1 MKKSLKK
8 LTLSRETVLSL
19 SAPGLHLAGAIRLL
33 APVAGVRQQETRQEE
48 TYCPCTVAGT
58 CM

>member
-1 MKKSLKK
+1 MKKNLKK

-19 SAPGLHLAGAIRLL
+19 SEPGLRLAGAG
-33 APVAGVRQQETRQEE
+33 AAGAEFMLETRNEA

>member
-1 MKKSLKK
+1 MKKMTLKK
-8 LTLSRETVLSL
+8 LTLSRETLLSL
-19 SAPGLHLAGAIRLL
+19 SESGLRQAGA
-33 APVAGVRQQETRQEE
+33 VAALMQETRQED

>member
-1 MKKSLKK
+1 MKKMTLKK
-8 LTLSRETVLSL
+8 LTLNRETLVSL
-19 SAPGLHLAGAIRLL
+19 SESGLRQAGAAARM
-33 APVAGVRQQETRQEE
+33 QETRQED

>member
-1 MKKSLKK
+1 MKKRTLKK
-8 LTLSRETVLSL
+8 LTLSRETLLSL
-19 SAPGLHLAGAIRLL
+19 SEPDLRHAGA
-33 APVAGVRQQETRQEE
+33 VAALRQETRQEE

>member
-1 MKKSLKK
+1 MKKITLKK
-8 LTLSRETVLSL
+8 LTLSRETLLSL
-19 SAPGLHLAGAIRLL
+19 SESSLRQAGAALR
-33 APVAGVRQQETRQEE
+33 QETRQED

>member
-1 MKKSLKK
+1 MKKTLKK

-19 SAPGLHLAGAIRLL
+19 SEAGLRQAGGGAKAML
-33 APVAGVRQQETRQEE
+33 ETRQDD